1 MPESK
6 TSPQLP
12 FKFLGGFELTTKAI
26 GVILAVQG
34 VLQMIAQ
41 LFVFPVVVA
50 RIGPLWTFRITV
62 LTYPILYCIVPY
74 LTLVPHQFRYV
85 AVIFVLIWKVTNQAM
100 SYPSIAM
107 MFLAETPSKKVLGTL
122 NGVGQSAACL
132 ARTIGPILAGSI
144 QAEGLRSG
152 YSGLSWWFCAIIA
165 CLGIVTTSYQ
175 RVKPQQ
181 PDPSD
186 KGARDEEGLLG
197 SSYRPI
203 AQQEFVDQPVFS
215 GRASNTGDESR

>member
-1 MPESK
+1 MPESQ
-6 TSPQLP
+6 TPPQLP
-12 FKFLGGFELTTKAI
+12 FKFLGGFSLSTKSI

-41 LFVFPVVVA
+41 LFIFPKVVA
-50 RIGPLWTFRITV
+50 KIGPLWTFRITV
-62 LTYPILYCIVPY
+62 LTYPVLYCIVPY

-85 AVIFVLIWKVTNQAM
+85 AVVFVLIWKVTNQAM
-100 SYPSIAM
+100 SYPSISM

-132 ARTIGPILAGSI
+132 ARTIGPIMAGSI

-152 YSGLSWWFCAIIA
+152 YSGLSWWFCAFIA

-181 PDPSD
+181 PDPADDEVS
-186 KGARDEEGLLG
+186 GDEEVLLG
-197 SSYRPI
+197 STYQSVP
-203 AQQEFVDQPVFS
+203 QEEFVDQPLIS
-215 GRASNTGDESR
+215 GRASN